1 MRPIL
6 LLLIIT
12 LSPLSGYSADGDDI
26 DQDSDAATPRISIII
41 DDMGNRLREG
51 SAAIALPGELTFAVL
66 PHTTFSKR
74 LATAAHNAGKEV
86 MLHQPMEAITGN
98 HLLGEGGI
106 TLDMT
111 QRDIERTLRRNLAS
125 VPFTVGINNHMGSL
139 MTRHPGNM
147 AWLMAVLKRR
157 GNLYFIDSKTT
168 ADSIAGQVA
177 QEYKVPSSKRNVF
190 LDHNIDPDAI
200 KQQFSYLI
208 SQAKLTGSAIGIG
221 HPHPETIAALKE
233 LLPDLEQQG
242 VKLIPI
248 SEMIQYRAVWS
259 PVVWQ
264 ASLSPSR
271 PDSKN

>member
-1 MRPIL
+1 MRSVL
-6 LLLIIT
+6 LLLAIA
-12 LSPLSGYSADGDDI
+12 LAPLSGYSADGYSADEG
-26 DQDSDAATPRISIII
+26 SDTTPRISIII

-66 PHTTFSKR
+66 PHTTYSKR

-125 VPFTVGINNHMGSL
+125 VPFSVGINNHMGSL

-157 GNLYFIDSKTT
+157 GDLYFIDSKTT
-168 ADSIAGQVA
+168 AESIATQVA
-177 QEYKVPSSKRNVF
+177 REHAVPNSKRNVF
-190 LDHNIDPDAI
+190 LDHSIDTDAI
-200 KQQFSYLI
+200 KKQFARLI
-208 SQAKLTGSAIGIG
+208 RQAKLTGSAIGIG
-221 HPHPETIAALKE
+221 HPHPETIAVLEE
-233 LLPDLEQQG
+233 LLPELEQQG
-242 VKLIPI
+242 IKLIPV
-248 SEMIQYRAVWS
+248 SEMIQYREVWS

-264 ASLSPSR
+264 ASLSPSH
-271 PDSKN
+271 PVSKN

>member
-6 LLLIIT
+6 LLLFIT
-12 LSPLSGYSADGDDI
+12 LSPVSGYSAEA
-26 DQDSDAATPRISIII
+26 QDSDTTTPRISIII
-41 DDMGNRLREG
+41 DDVGNRLREG
-51 SAAIALPGELTFAVL
+51 RAAIALPGELTFAVL

-74 LATAAHNAGKEV
+74 LATAAHHAGKEV

-168 ADSIAGQVA
+168 AESIAAQVA
-177 QEYKVPSSKRNVF
+177 EEYEVPSSQRNVF
-190 LDHNIDPDAI
+190 LDHDINSDAI
-200 KQQFSYLI
+200 KRQFSRLTR
-208 SQAKLTGSAIGIG
+208 QAKLTGSAIGIG

-242 VKLIPI
+242 IKLIPI
-248 SEMIQYRAVWS
+248 SEMIQYREVWS

-271 PDSKN
+271 LDSKN